1 MDPAMIYKRFKRTVT
16 KLRLIEPGDKVL
28 VAFSGGQ
35 DSMALVELLL
45 ELRREMPIG
54 IVVAHFNHKL
64 RPGAG
69 ADEEFAKAAARKRRL
84 PHVTSSRNVR
94 LYAKRRR
101 LNLEEAARHLRYEF
115 LRETARRVG
124 ATKIAT
130 GHTLTDQAET
140 VLMRLIRGTGLQGLG
155 GIPARPDDRLIR
167 PLLDIE
173 RAETEA
179 YLRRRGI
186 PFRTD
191 ETNCDRRILRNRIRL
206 ETLPAFARVDP
217 SVVRHIG
224 RLAVLARDEEELLE
238 TVTTTA
244 WLELARA
251 DGEAVSLDAVAL
263 GILPRALARRIV
275 RRYISDALGGL
286 RGVSFDDV
294 EDVLALKEGKEK
306 PVGKWRIIRRE
317 AGRLFLRRPGARV
330 PEASIDIRWDG
341 KGTLELPGGL
351 GRFRGSI
358 IQRRKGK
365 LPVYDERKQALPKDI
380 VPDGGHKTRTLL
392 KSVVPDYDDNRRALL
407 NAAALEFPLTVRSR
421 LPGDKYRPLGAPGA
435 KKLKEILRAK
445 RIPLAERDK
454 LPVFLSG
461 KHIVWAPGL
470 PVAERFKLTP
480 RTGSALLIEKR

>member
-1 MDPAMIYKRFKRTVT
+1 MGPAMIYARFRKTVT
-16 KLRLIEPGDKVL
+16 KQRLIEPGDKVL

-69 ADEEFAKAAARKRRL
+69 ADAEFAKTAARKRRL
-84 PHVTSSRNVR
+84 PCVTGSRNVR

-101 LNLEEAARHLRYEF
+101 LNLEEAARGLRYDF
-115 LRETARRVG
+115 LRKAARRVG

-130 GHTLTDQAET
+130 AHTLTDQAET
-140 VLMRLIRGTGLQGLG
+140 VLMRILRGTGLQGLG
-155 GIPARPDDRLIR
+155 GISARPDDRLIR
-167 PLLDIE
+167 PLLDVE

-179 YLRRRGI
+179 FLRRRGL

-191 ETNCDRRILRNRIRL
+191 ETNLDCRILRNRIRL

-224 RLAVLARDEEELLE
+224 RLAALARDEEELLE

-244 WLELARA
+244 WLELARG
-251 DGEAVSLDAVAL
+251 DGDAVSLDAVAL

-275 RRYISDALGGL
+275 RRYISDVLGGL

-306 PVGKWRIIRRE
+306 SIGKWRIIRRE
-317 AGRLFLRRPGARV
+317 AGRLFLKRPGARI
-330 PEASIDIRWDG
+330 PEESFDVRWDG
-341 KGTLELPGGL
+341 KGTLELPRGL
-351 GRFRGSI
+351 GRFRGSTI
-358 IQRRKGK
+358 ELRKGK
-365 LPVYDERKQALPKDI
+365 LPA
-380 VPDGGHKTRTLL
+380 
-392 KSVVPDYDDNRRALL
+392 YDDKRRALL
-407 NAAALEFPLTVRSR
+407 NMATLVFPLTVRSR
-421 LPGDKYRPLGAPGA
+421 LPGDKYRPLGAPGT

-445 RIPLAERDK
+445 KIPRAERDR

-461 KHIVWAPGL
+461 KHIVWVPGL
-470 PVAERFKLTP
+470 PVAERFKLKPHTE
-480 RTGSALLIEKR
+480 SVLCLQKL

>member
-1 MDPAMIYKRFKRTVT
+1 MGPAMIYKKFRKTVT
-16 KLRLIEPGDKVL
+16 RLRLIEPGDKVL

-45 ELRREMPIG
+45 ELRREMPVG

-69 ADEEFAKAAARKRRL
+69 ADEEFAKTAARKRRL
-84 PHVTSSRNVR
+84 PCVTGSRNVR

-101 LNLEEAARHLRYEF
+101 LNLEEAARELRYDF
-115 LRETARRVG
+115 LRKAARRVG

-140 VLMRLIRGTGLQGLG
+140 VLMRILRGTGLQGLG
-155 GIPARPDDRLIR
+155 GISARPDDRLIR
-167 PLLDIE
+167 PLLDVE

-179 YLRRRGI
+179 FLEQRGL

-191 ETNCDRRILRNRIRL
+191 ETNLDCRILRNRIRL

-224 RLAVLARDEEELLE
+224 RLAALARDEEELLE

-244 WLELARA
+244 WLELACG
-251 DGEAVSLDAVAL
+251 DGDAVSIDAVAL

-275 RRYISDALGGL
+275 RRYISDVLGGL

-306 PVGKWRIIRRE
+306 SVGKWRVIRRE
-317 AGRLFLRRPGARV
+317 AGRLFLKRPGARV
-330 PEASIDIRWDG
+330 LEESFDIRWNG
-341 KGTLELPGGL
+341 KGTLELPKGL
-351 GRFRGSI
+351 GRFRGSTI
-358 IQRRKGK
+358 ERRKGK
-365 LPVYDERKQALPKDI
+365 LPPYNDEK
-380 VPDGGHKTRTLL
+380 
-392 KSVVPDYDDNRRALL
+392 RALL

-421 LPGDKYRPLGAPGA
+421 LPGDKYRPLGAPGT

-445 RIPLAERDK
+445 KIPRAERDT

-461 KHIVWAPGL
+461 KHIAWVPGL
-470 PVAERFKLTP
+470 PVAERFKLNP
-480 RTGSALLIEKR
+480 RTPAVLYLQKL

>member
-1 MDPAMIYKRFKRTVT
+1 MGPAMIYKKFRKTVT
-16 KLRLIEPGDKVL
+16 RLRLIEPGDKVL

-45 ELRREMPIG
+45 ELRREMPVG

-69 ADEEFAKAAARKRRL
+69 ADEEFAKTAARKRRL
-84 PHVTSSRNVR
+84 PYVTGSRNVR

-101 LNLEEAARHLRYEF
+101 LNLEEAARELRYDF
-115 LRETARRVG
+115 LRKAARRVG

-140 VLMRLIRGTGLQGLG
+140 VLMRILRGTGLQGLG
-155 GIPARPDDRLIR
+155 GISARPDDRLIR
-167 PLLDIE
+167 PLLDVE

-179 YLRRRGI
+179 FLEQRGL

-191 ETNCDRRILRNRIRL
+191 ETNLDCRILRNRIRL

-224 RLAVLARDEEELLE
+224 RLAALARDEEELLE

-244 WLELARA
+244 WLELAR
-251 DGEAVSLDAVAL
+251 GEGDAVSIDAVAL

-275 RRYISDALGGL
+275 RRYISDVLGGL

-306 PVGKWRIIRRE
+306 SVGKWRVIRRE
-317 AGRLFLRRPGARV
+317 AGRLFLKRPGARV
-330 PEASIDIRWDG
+330 LEESFDIRWNG
-341 KGTLELPGGL
+341 KGTLELPKGL
-351 GRFRGSI
+351 GRFRGSTI
-358 IQRRKGK
+358 ERRKGK
-365 LPVYDERKQALPKDI
+365 LPPYNDEK
-380 VPDGGHKTRTLL
+380 
-392 KSVVPDYDDNRRALL
+392 RALL

-421 LPGDKYRPLGAPGA
+421 LPGDKYRPLGAPGT

-445 RIPLAERDK
+445 KIPRAERDT

-461 KHIVWAPGL
+461 KHIAWVPGL
-470 PVAERFKLTP
+470 PVAERFKLNP
-480 RTGSALLIEKR
+480 RTPAVLYLQKL